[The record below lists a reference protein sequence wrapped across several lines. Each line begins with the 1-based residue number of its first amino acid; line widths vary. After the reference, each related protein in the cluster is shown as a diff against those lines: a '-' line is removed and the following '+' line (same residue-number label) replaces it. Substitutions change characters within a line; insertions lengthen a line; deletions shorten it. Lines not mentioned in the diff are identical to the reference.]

1 MADAWP
7 PGGEEGR
14 SKRRTRRRAVSMQRP
29 VDVRMGEPVIHED
42 DIDENR
48 GDTQGTETSQ
58 YLQER
63 KVERFRK

>member
-1 MADAWP
+1 
-7 PGGEEGR
+7 
-14 SKRRTRRRAVSMQRP
+14 
-29 VDVRMGEPVIHED
+29 MGEPVIQED

-63 KVERFRK
+63 KVITIP